1 MFKKKKERKKKKKKK
16 KKHSLLFQ
24 RDAKLPE
31 VLVALFATEATNLI
45 SSQLTSS

>member
-1 MFKKKKERKKKKKKK
+1 MFKKKKERKKKKGK